1 MQAGRTATLWRFI
14 RPFRRH
20 LSGLLVLT
28 AVLSALGMLPPLIT
42 RRIIDQVLTRGARH
56 LMLPL
61 GIALLAVP
69 ALSSAIGF
77 FQHNWIAY
85 VGQKFVLRIRAAVYD
100 HFLRLSLGFF
110 HGNSSGK
117 LVGRLMED
125 SAAVQNMV
133 TASSV
138 QILSDL
144 ITALVAVLITF
155 AINWRLAVLL
165 VAIVGIFAL
174 NYRLNVVRLRL
185 TQRRFR
191 QSQDRLAGGI
201 SNRLGGALT
210 VKSYGAEQRE
220 QEVFSRQS
228 DEAAVLFEEAILA
241 NSNFHMN
248 TSLLQGLSHA
258 LIFFAGCGLVIQG
271 SATYGDVVAF
281 TAYAMQLLWPAVRFS
296 MIAQQFQNVAVSADR
311 LFEILEEPPRILSAP
326 GAVRAQ
332 RVSGRVDF
340 THVSF
345 GYTRGKPVL
354 ADFDLH
360 VATGSLVALV
370 GPTGCGK
377 TTVLSLLL
385 RFYDVQQ
392 GSIRIDG
399 RDVRDY
405 EVGSLRRQFGIVLQE
420 SLLFNVTV
428 AENIRYARP
437 DATRAEIEEA
447 ARLAE
452 IHDEIMT
459 MPSGYDTLLGARG
472 VEISTGQKQRL
483 SIARAILADPPVLI
497 MDEATSALDSDSERK
512 IQIALA
518 RFLRGR
524 TAFVVAHRLSTIRDA
539 DVIILLDGGRVV
551 ESGDHD
557 TLMQRKAGRYRHL
570 YEQHAGQGVLQ
581 EEGL

>member
-1 MQAGRTATLWRFI
+1 MERKRTETLWRFI
-14 RPFRRH
+14 RPFRKH
-20 LSGLLVLT
+20 LAGLLLLT

-42 RRIIDQVLTRGARH
+42 RLIIDRVLTQGARH
-56 LMLPL
+56 LLMPL
-61 GIALLAVP
+61 GIAVLVVPTLA
-69 ALSSAIGF
+69 ACIGF

-85 VGQKFVLRIRAAVYD
+85 VGQKFVLQIRAAVYD
-100 HFLRLSLGFF
+100 HFLRLSLGYF
-110 HGNSSGK
+110 HSNSSGK

-125 SAAVQNMV
+125 SAAVQSMV
-133 TASSV
+133 TATSV

-144 ITALVAVLITF
+144 ITALASVLITF
-155 AINWRLAVLL
+155 AINWRLALL
-165 VAIVGIFAL
+165 LLGIVGVFVL
-174 NYRLNVVRLRL
+174 NYRLNVIRLRRTHRL
-185 TQRRFR
+185 YRR
-191 QSQDRLAGGI
+191 SQDRLAGGI

-210 VKSYGAEQRE
+210 VKSYGAEARE
-220 QEVFSRQS
+220 QEMFSRQS
-228 DEAAVLFEEAILA
+228 DEAALLFEEAILA
-241 NSNFHMN
+241 NNDFHMN
-248 TSLLQGLSHA
+248 TTLLQGLSHA
-258 LIFFAGCGLVIQG
+258 LIFFAGCGLVLQG
-271 SATYGDVVAF
+271 TATYGDVVAF

-296 MIAQQFQNVAVSADR
+296 MVAQQFQNVAVSVDR
-311 LFEILEEPPRILSAP
+311 LFEILEEAPRIFSKP
-326 GAVRAQ
+326 GVVPGP
-332 RVSGRVDF
+332 RVAGRVDF

-345 GYTRGKPVL
+345 SYVHDVL
-354 ADFDLH
+354 VLQDFDLH
-360 VATGSLVALV
+360 VAPGSLVALV

-385 RFYDVQQ
+385 RFYDVQE

-405 EVGSLRRQFGIVLQE
+405 DVGSLRRQFGIVLQE

-437 DATRAEIEEA
+437 DATQDEIENA

-452 IHDEIMT
+452 IHDEVMM

-472 VEISTGQKQRL
+472 VEISTGQKQRI
-483 SIARAILADPPVLI
+483 SIARAILADPPILI

-518 RFLRGR
+518 RFLQGR

-539 DVIILLDGGRVV
+539 DMIILLDRGRVV

-557 TLMQRKAGRYRHL
+557 ALMARKHGRYRRL
-570 YEQHAGQGVLQ
+570 YEQHAGHGVLQ
-581 EEGL
+581 EDEI